1 MQPSGEHRLCPR
13 VSMPG
18 DPDDILMESR
28 EVSAETHPPHI
39 LPPPSAPS
47 LAPRDIW
54 EFRDLLLFLV
64 FVPFALLVS
73 KIVMLLGYAALR
85 PFARWRMPV
94 DLVQADT
101 LFLLVQQCF
110 FYVFI
115 LGFLFLLARFQHQQ
129 PLWKSLGWKS
139 PSARLV
145 ASYLAG
151 GGELAIAAS
160 LVLLLLPDSQ
170 GFPLE
175 KLFDSR
181 TASFA
186 IGAFAITVAPVI
198 EELVFRG
205 LLFAIFERAAGMRF
219 AVVST
224 AVLFAGLHVPEYW
237 HAWNH
242 MVMILIVGLVFSLAR
257 GVTGSL
263 APSIILHIGYNCL
276 IMAGLFFSTEHFRI
290 ATGMWAR

>member
-1 MQPSGEHRLCPR
+1 
-13 VSMPG
+13 
-18 DPDDILMESR
+18 METGAAPAGS
-28 EVSAETHPPHI
+28 HPPQI
-39 LPPPSAPS
+39 LLPHPDPPP

-64 FVPFALLVS
+64 FVPFALLAS

-85 PFARWRMPV
+85 PFTRWRMPV

-129 PLWKSLGWKS
+129 PFWKSLGWKN
-139 PSARLV
+139 PSARQV
-145 ASYLAG
+145 VSYLAG

-160 LVLLLLPDSQ
+160 LLLLLLPDSQ

-198 EELVFRG
+198 EEVVFRG

-219 AVVST
+219 AVVVDRHS
-224 AVLFAGLHVPEYW
+224 FCRPSRSG
-237 HAWNH
+237 
-242 MVMILIVGLVFSLAR
+242 ILAR
-257 GVTGSL
+257 LESHDHDSDRRHGVLLGAWRNRQSRSQHH
-263 APSIILHIGYNCL
+263 PSHRVQLPHHGRAL
-276 IMAGLFFSTEHFRI
+276 LFHRTFSDRDRHVGAMKR
-290 ATGMWAR
+290 G

>member
-1 MQPSGEHRLCPR
+1 VIM
-13 VSMPG
+13 G
-18 DPDDILMESR
+18 DKGNPYV
-28 EVSAETHPPHI
+28 EVGGAPAQS
-39 LPPPSAPS
+39 LPPQPTPALTPSE
-47 LAPRDIW
+47 IW
-54 EFRDLLLFLV
+54 RFRDLLLFVV
-64 FVPFALLVS
+64 FIPFALVASKLV
-73 KIVMLLGYAALR
+73 VLMGYVALR
-85 PFARWRMPV
+85 PFTGWHMQA

-115 LGFLFLLARFQHQQ
+115 LGFLFLLARLQHQQ
-129 PLWKSLGWKS
+129 PFWKSLGWRN
-139 PSARLV
+139 PSARQV
-145 ASYLAG
+145 ATYLAG
-151 GGELAIAAS
+151 GGELAAAAS
-160 LVLLLLPDSQ
+160 LVLVLLPDSQ

-175 KLFDSR
+175 KLFGSR

-242 MVMILIVGLVFSLAR
+242 MFMILIVGLVFSLAR
-257 GVTGSL
+257 GATGSL
-263 APSIILHIGYNCL
+263 APSIILHLGYNFL
-276 IMAGLFFSTEHFRI
+276 IIAGLFFSTQHFRI
-290 ATGMWAR
+290 ATGFWAL

>member
-1 MQPSGEHRLCPR
+1 M
-13 VSMPG
+13 VNMPG
-18 DPDDILMESR
+18 DPDNIIMETGAAPAGS
-28 EVSAETHPPHI
+28 HPPQI
-39 LPPPSAPS
+39 LLPHPDPPP

-64 FVPFALLVS
+64 FVPFALLAS

-85 PFARWRMPV
+85 PFTRWRMPV

-129 PLWKSLGWKS
+129 PFWKSLGWKN
-139 PSARLV
+139 PSARQV
-145 ASYLAG
+145 VSYLAG

-198 EELVFRG
+198 EEVVFRG

-219 AVVST
+219 AVVAT
-224 AVLFAGLHVPEYW
+224 AILFAGLHVPEYW

-242 MVMILIVGLVFSLAR
+242 MIMILIVGMVFSLAR